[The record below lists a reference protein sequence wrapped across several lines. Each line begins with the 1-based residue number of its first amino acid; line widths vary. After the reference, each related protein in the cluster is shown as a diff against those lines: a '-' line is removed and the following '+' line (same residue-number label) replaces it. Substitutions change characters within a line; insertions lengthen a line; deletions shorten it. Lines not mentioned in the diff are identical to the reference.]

1 MWTKE
6 NITDQSGK
14 TVIVTGANTG
24 IGFEIALAFYEAGA
38 NVTIACRNKDK
49 AEDAINKM
57 KSSGGKGTLEIGILD
72 LTNLNAVKI
81 FADDFK
87 SKHQKL
93 DILINNAGVMMP
105 PATTT
110 VDGFELQFGVN
121 FLGHFALTAH
131 LFPLLK
137 KTPNAR
143 VMTLSSGAATLVD
156 GIVFENL
163 KLEKPYDAQREYG
176 VSKLANV
183 LFAFELHKKLKALN
197 STIISVAAHPGVV
210 YTDLQRH
217 IPSEIL
223 ETAFAEFKEV
233 SQPWQG
239 ALPSLF
245 AATES
250 TVKSGEFY
258 GPDGEKEYTGY
269 PTLSKHTSK
278 AMEDEELSV
287 KLWAFSEE
295 ITGLQFPY

>member
-24 IGFEIALAFYEAGA
+24 IGFETALALYKAGA

-49 AEDAINKM
+49 AEEAINKM
-57 KSSGGKGTLEIGILD
+57 YAIGGKGTLEIGILD
-72 LTNLNAVKI
+72 LTNLKAIKT

-87 SKHQKL
+87 SKHSKL

-110 VDGFELQFGVN
+110 NDGFELQFGVN
-121 FLGHFALTAH
+121 FFGHFALTAH

-137 KTPNAR
+137 ETPNAR
-143 VMTLSSGAATLVD
+143 IMTLSSGAATLVD
-156 GIVFENL
+156 GIDFENL
-163 KLEKPYDAQREYG
+163 RLEKPYDAQREYG

-183 LFAFELHKKLKALN
+183 LFAFELHKKLQALK
-197 STIISVAAHPGVV
+197 STIISLAAHPGVV

-217 IPSEIL
+217 IPTDIL
-223 ETAFAEFKEV
+223 ETAFAQFKEV

-245 AATES
+245 AATDA
-250 TVKSGEFY
+250 TVKGGEFY
-258 GPDGEKEYTGY
+258 GPDGEKEYIGY
-269 PTLSKHTSK
+269 PALSKHTSK
-278 AMEDEELSV
+278 AMQDEELAS
-287 KLWAFSEE
+287 KLWFFAEE

>member
-6 NITDQSGK
+6 NIKDQSGK

-24 IGFEIALAFYEAGA
+24 IGFETALALYEAGA
-38 NVTIACRNKDK
+38 NVTIACRNKEK
-49 AEDAINKM
+49 AEEAINKM
-57 KSSGGKGTLEIGILD
+57 KSSGGKGALEIGILD
-72 LTNLNAVKI
+72 LTNLKEI
-81 FADDFK
+81 KTFAEDFK
-87 SKHQKL
+87 LKHSKL

-110 VDGFELQFGVN
+110 NDGFELQFGVN

-137 KTPNAR
+137 QTPNAR
-143 VMTLSSGAATLVD
+143 IMTLSSGAATLVD
-156 GIVFENL
+156 GIDFENL
-163 KLEKPYDAQREYG
+163 RLEKPYDAQREYG

-183 LFAFELHKKLKALN
+183 LFAFELNKKLKALN

-217 IPSEIL
+217 IPTDIL
-223 ETAFAEFKEV
+223 ETAFAQFKEV

-245 AATES
+245 ASTDA
-250 TVKSGEFY
+250 TVKGGAFY

-269 PTLSKHTSK
+269 PALSKHTSK
-278 AMEDEELSV
+278 TMQDEDLAV
-287 KLWAFSEE
+287 KLWIFAEE
-295 ITGLQFPY
+295 ITDLQFPY